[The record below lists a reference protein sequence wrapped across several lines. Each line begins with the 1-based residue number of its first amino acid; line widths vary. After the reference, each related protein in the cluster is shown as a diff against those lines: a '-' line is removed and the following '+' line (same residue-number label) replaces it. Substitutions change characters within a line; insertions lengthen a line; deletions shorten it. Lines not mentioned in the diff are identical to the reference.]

1 MSQCAPIE
9 LFLHPGDWQFADRN
23 YRLRTTLGSCV
34 SIVLW
39 HPLRLL
45 GGMTHCLLPS
55 RSRPSAERSGK
66 YVDESM
72 ELLFGEIARHNTQAR
87 DYQVKLFGGG
97 CMMSDQG
104 AGFDVAARNVEALRR
119 VVTAAG
125 LRVHAES
132 LGGWGYRK
140 LLFDIA
146 KGDVWLSRGG
156 AKLPGGKI
164 A

>member
-1 MSQCAPIE
+1 MTQFSPIE

-45 GGMTHCLLPS
+45 GGMSHCLLPT
-55 RSRPSAERSGK
+55 RGRPKGERSGK
-66 YVDESM
+66 YIDESM
-72 ELLFGEIARHNTQAR
+72 DIMFDEIRRHNTR
-87 DYQVKLFGGG
+87 PCEYRVKLFGGG
-97 CMMSDQG
+97 CMVSTPG

-119 VVTAAG
+119 AVAAAG
-125 LRVHAES
+125 LHVDAES

-140 LLFDIA
+140 LLFELA
-146 KGDVWLSRGG
+146 TGDVWLSRGG
-156 AKLPGGKI
+156 EKLPGGKI